1 MSVKTKNQPVTLNK
15 VVLDTVI
22 VDVKVDGRKNN
33 PGRPVNKQSARYK
46 RLAKQTFYT
55 KQNQSFVRGKSF
67 NIPNVIAEM
76 HYSKNADT
84 NITSSVGSIFNE
96 LGNHVCDV
104 NYNGRTKVTG
114 YTFVLDKRVSVEVN
128 LKNVKFN
135 K

>member
-67 NIPNVIAEM
+67 NIPNVIAGM

-84 NITSSVGSIFNE
+84 NTQYNVGSIWNE
-96 LGNHVCDV
+96 LSEHICDI
-104 NYNGRTKVTG
+104 NYIGRTKVQG
-114 YTFVLDKRVSVEVN
+114 YKNVLGRRVNVELN